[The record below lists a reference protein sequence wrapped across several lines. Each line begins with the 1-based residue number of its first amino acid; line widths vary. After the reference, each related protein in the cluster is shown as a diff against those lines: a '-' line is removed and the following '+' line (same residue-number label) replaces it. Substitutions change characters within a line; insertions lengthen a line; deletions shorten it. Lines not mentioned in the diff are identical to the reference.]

1 MRLVWA
7 KWLAR
12 LPGRSRIHNSFLHV
26 FSMRTRFTIPVIFIL
41 LFLALIP
48 SHADCQDFA
57 SLKGTITDS
66 LLNEPIAGVVVTIL
80 PDGRSTQT
88 TSDGSFQ
95 FSRIYPGNVTL
106 HIESA
111 FHAPQTIGPFL
122 LREGERRVLDFTLI
136 PTDQHG
142 ETVEVSADRETGIGI
157 TSLPLTPKIRS
168 NATTVG
174 DLLNRNG
181 FHLESDGRTKYASLR
196 GFSPQCVLVLVDGVP
211 INPDGSPADLSTI
224 PTESVE
230 RVDIYTTGA
239 ASRFGANALGGAVN
253 IISRTTTS
261 TDRTASLAA
270 TRGSFDL
277 QRGAAN
283 LAVEDLSGIGANAGY
298 DYQQQRN
305 DFDFEH
311 PYEGQQTRVN
321 NSSRIYSGFLSLRPE
336 KIPGLNLQGR
346 VSNSHIE
353 IPGAVFQETNGGAMA
368 KRENRFYSL
377 GYTLS
382 RLRFNATLRELRQKF
397 ADRGGFIVYDKEYLQ
412 TARLI
417 QGEFEGPIMRH
428 FIFTA
433 GSEYSSETFFNDDLV
448 APQRSLPKVSRRT
461 IAAYGG
467 LTALRNIGIIE
478 LSAETRYRVDHVDD
492 KSHGSPFAGIGLS
505 LNLPIIL
512 GGRASYSES
521 YRLPPIDAL
530 FWRGDVFSEANPQL
544 RPEQA
549 ISREAGFTVKYNRS
563 FVFQTSQTWFRSNV
577 TDLIIWRRQ
586 YDGKYKPVN
595 IDQSQYVGTE
605 TSLSL
610 SPKSRRIELTYHRTS
625 LSATNLSSSS
635 GYYGQTVP
643 FKPDQVERLALQ
655 IDFAIFTAQY
665 SYSFTGERQIREAN
679 TKSLPGFALHD
690 IILEL
695 PFSVWSRS
703 HTLQVAVFNITD
715 QRYELLERMPMPPR
729 SASLTLNIQ
738 I

>member
-12 LPGRSRIHNSFLHV
+12 LPGRSRFHKSFLC
-26 FSMRTRFTIPVIFIL
+26 IFGRRARLSLPLVCIL
-41 LFLALIP
+41 LFLALLP
-48 SHADCQDFA
+48 SHANCQDFA

-80 PDGRSTQT
+80 PDGRSSQT
-88 TSDGSFQ
+88 SADGSFQ
-95 FSRIYPGNVTL
+95 FNRIIPGNVTL

-111 FHAPQTIGPFL
+111 FHAARTIGPFL
-122 LREGERRVLDFTLI
+122 LREGEHRSLDLALI
-136 PTDQHG
+136 PTDQQG
-142 ETVEVSADRETGIGI
+142 ETVEVSAIRESGIGI

-168 NATTVG
+168 NATNVG
-174 DLLNRNG
+174 DYLNRSG
-181 FHLESDGRTKYASLR
+181 FHLETDGRTKYASLR
-196 GFSPQCVLVLVDGVP
+196 GFSPQCVLVLIDGVP

-224 PTESVE
+224 PTGSVE

-261 TDRTASLAA
+261 KEHTASLAA

-283 LAVEDLSGIGANAGY
+283 LALENLGGIGANAGY

-305 DFDFEH
+305 DFDYDH
-311 PYEGQQTRVN
+311 PYNGEQTRVN

-336 KIPGLNLQGR
+336 RIPGLVLQGR

-353 IPGAVFQETNGGAMA
+353 IPGAILQETNGGAMA
-368 KRENRFYSL
+368 KRENRYYSL

-382 RLRFNATLRELRQKF
+382 RLRFTATIRELHQKF
-397 ADRGGFIVYDKEYLQ
+397 ADRGGFIIYDKEYLQ

-417 QGEFEGPIMRH
+417 QGEFEGPLMRH

-461 IAAYGG
+461 IAAHGG
-467 LTALRNIGIIE
+467 LTASRTVGIFE
-478 LSAETRYRVDHVDD
+478 FSAETRYRVDHIDD
-492 KSHGSPFAGIGLS
+492 KSHSSPFAGVG
-505 LNLPIIL
+505 LNLHLPISV
-512 GGRASYSES
+512 GGQASYSES

-549 ISREAGFTVKYNRS
+549 ISREVGLTLNYDRS
-563 FVFQTSQTWFRSNV
+563 LLLAANHTWFKSDVN
-577 TDLIIWRRQ
+577 DQIIWRRQ
-586 YDGKYKPVN
+586 FDGKV
-595 IDQSQYVGTE
+595 
-605 TSLSL
+605 
-610 SPKSRRIELTYHRTS
+610 
-625 LSATNLSSSS
+625 
-635 GYYGQTVP
+635 
-643 FKPDQVERLALQ
+643 
-655 IDFAIFTAQY
+655 
-665 SYSFTGERQIREAN
+665 
-679 TKSLPGFALHD
+679 
-690 IILEL
+690 
-695 PFSVWSRS
+695 
-703 HTLQVAVFNITD
+703 
-715 QRYELLERMPMPPR
+715 
-729 SASLTLNIQ
+729 
-738 I
+738 